1 MVILTPTEYRPQKFI
16 NLVIVMDTDHVQRL
30 KASLH
35 FTMGKMC
42 EEQETKTQISF
53 DKNVIATI
61 TEILWQKIKLIAEDL
76 EAFAK
81 HGKRTTINLDDV
93 KLLVRRN
100 EDLKAILETLGS
112 PNSEENA
119 KIDKRKAL
127 VKKKKTDIPPEVH
140 LDTDDDMF
148 V

>member
-1 MVILTPTEYRPQKFI
+1 
-16 NLVIVMDTDHVQRL
+16 MDTDHIQRL
-30 KASLH
+30 KASIH
-35 FTMGKMC
+35 FTVGKMC
-42 EEQETKTQISF
+42 EEQEIKTQISF

-61 TEILWQKIKLIAEDL
+61 SEILWQKIKLISQDL

-100 EDLKAILETLGS
+100 EDLKAILATLGS
-112 PNSEENA
+112 PNLEENA
-119 KIDKRKAL
+119 KTDKGKAL

-140 LDTDDDMF
+140 LDIDDDMF